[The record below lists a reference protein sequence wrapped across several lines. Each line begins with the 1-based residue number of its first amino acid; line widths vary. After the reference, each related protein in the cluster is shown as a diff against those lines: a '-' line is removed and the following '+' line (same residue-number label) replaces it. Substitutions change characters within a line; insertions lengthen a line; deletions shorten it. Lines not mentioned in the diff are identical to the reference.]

1 MRKTLAQREAKA
13 LFRARIVEQVIHLP
27 PAERS
32 QRILE
37 LSQQEHQIPDSQK
50 TSISQATI
58 YRWIKK
64 YTSGDPYTQLR
75 SKARS
80 DRNTYRKLTK
90 EQQCYLLLWRGE
102 GFHRTGEDLL
112 KELACN
118 DQTKHLPLPSLT
130 TVLRFLREQEM
141 DRRAMRRKVG
151 LTKTRLPFEAD
162 YPNQIWQADTKGCNI
177 QVENPHNPSELV
189 DAVPI
194 VILDDHSRYV
204 VGLRYVLEE
213 NSMAVLSVFQAAV
226 QAYGVPWMLYTDLGS
241 PYRARAIQRAASLI
255 GCYVHHTEVR
265 DPQAKG
271 KVERIMQQFTNRL
284 ELELQAIGKPP
295 TLAELNEYAVAYVEV
310 EYHQRRHSTTGE
322 SPHDR
327 YNRLPMESRRLISA
341 DTLALVFLPCET
353 AKVSTD
359 GIIRFNK
366 SRYLVPASLL
376 RNKQVEIRYDPE
388 DLSRLH
394 VWYADKYHGEATLY
408 AANNDYQFRESVWSE
423 EEVPAPVTTDKHL
436 EVPYTR
442 MQRII
447 DEYRRDQQVMA
458 KDIDEELAHSRA
470 SGHMMQATSVVPHGP
485 SSSDVFGLAWIP
497 TRTIGLTQRSGKV
510 RFALGQ
516 GVAKIIRYVYI
527 ELFYHMVI
535 NGCPAHSHEVC
546 FCSPSIW
553 PFCYGDLRRC

>member
-1 MRKTLAQREAKA
+1 
-13 LFRARIVEQVIHLP
+13 
-27 PAERS
+27 
-32 QRILE
+32 
-37 LSQQEHQIPDSQK
+37 
-50 TSISQATI
+50 
-58 YRWIKK
+58 
-64 YTSGDPYTQLR
+64 
-75 SKARS
+75 
-80 DRNTYRKLTK
+80 
-90 EQQCYLLLWRGE
+90 
-102 GFHRTGEDLL
+102 
-112 KELACN
+112 
-118 DQTKHLPLPSLT
+118 
-130 TVLRFLREQEM
+130 
-141 DRRAMRRKVG
+141 
-151 LTKTRLPFEAD
+151 
-162 YPNQIWQADTKGCNI
+162 
-177 QVENPHNPSELV
+177 
-189 DAVPI
+189 
-194 VILDDHSRYV
+194 
-204 VGLRYVLEE
+204 
-213 NSMAVLSVFQAAV
+213 
-226 QAYGVPWMLYTDLGS
+226 MLYTDLGS

-458 KDIDEELAHSRA
+458 KDIDEELAHSRV

-485 SSSDVFGLAWIP
+485 SSSDVFGLDSCTYLLGLLLHRQLSAVERLQVSTAWKTYGP
-497 TRTIGLTQRSGKV
+497 FTEACV
-510 RFALGQ
+510 RRQVGTLLGQ
-516 GVAKIIRYVYI
+516 SHPVQDLEGYLDAIIQ
-527 ELFYHMVI
+527 
-535 NGCPAHSHEVC
+535 AHLEEA
-546 FCSPSIW
+546 
-553 PFCYGDLRRC
+553 